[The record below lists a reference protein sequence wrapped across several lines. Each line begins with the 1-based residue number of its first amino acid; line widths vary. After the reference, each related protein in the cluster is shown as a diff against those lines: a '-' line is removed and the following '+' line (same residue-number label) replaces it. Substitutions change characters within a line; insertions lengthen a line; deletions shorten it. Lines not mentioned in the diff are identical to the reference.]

1 MIRLHDRG
9 GNFSIEVSYAA
20 SSMSFRRPSLGP
32 SWLSWVRGGNKA
44 KTAQRQESPTQS
56 PGGRYAGQ
64 ANRRRSR
71 LRPGKAAAKAGPIGS
86 TRRKS
91 VNDGKEVR
99 TADDGWASLS
109 FVLPPDPPTRRGPRI
124 GFCLTAQAK
133 GFLVTRCGRI
143 DPAASDHYEV
153 VFTLRRLVSVE
164 GRVVDQQGRPVAG
177 AAVFHTGN
185 ATPRTEVKTDAQG
198 HFRLDGLP
206 EGKPPIFVTHP
217 AYHFHG
223 QLVDTSAKSR
233 EATPTI
239 KLLPAD
245 QTPAALRTLPPLR
258 SHEEEMK
265 TARQVIRPLWEA
277 AMKSADEGAKEWYSE
292 WYARIEPWVAYDYVN
307 AHLNKQAKSH
317 FVSWQMPRLYAADP
331 EEALAVLESL
341 DTLEYLKA
349 FALLN
354 TVRET
359 PGLSRQQ
366 KLDLLDRAAQ
376 HVRATTDPDER
387 VFRLSAIALRLF
399 ELGKTEEARKIVDF
413 VTPTAKQL
421 SPKSNAARAGSR
433 RRGDQP
439 LRPARRRAAHS
450 QRSRRRSMTIIGCR
464 RCFDVASRIAKQQ
477 PDEAERIAVEA
488 IDFAKRSC
496 PAYHRKE
503 YNRDPTE
510 ADLADAI

>member
-1 MIRLHDRG
+1 M
-9 GNFSIEVSYAA
+9 
-20 SSMSFRRPSLGP
+20 
-32 SWLSWVRGGNKA
+32 
-44 KTAQRQESPTQS
+44 
-56 PGGRYAGQ
+56 
-64 ANRRRSR
+64 
-71 LRPGKAAAKAGPIGS
+71 

-99 TADDGWASLS
+99 TADDGWASLA
-109 FVLPPDPPTRRGPRI
+109 FVLPPDSPTRRGPRI

-133 GFLVTRCGRI
+133 DFLVARCGRI
-143 DPAASDHYEV
+143 DPVASDHYEV

-164 GRVVDQQGRPVAG
+164 GHVVDQQGRPVAG
-177 AAVFHTGN
+177 ATVFHTGN

-198 HFRLDGLP
+198 HFRLEGLP

-233 EATPTI
+233 EPTPTI

-245 QTPAALRTLPPLR
+245 QTPPPLRTLPPLR

-265 TARQVIRPLWEA
+265 TARRILRPLWEA
-277 AMKSADEGAKEWYSE
+277 AMKSAAEGERGWYSE

-307 AHLNKQAKSH
+307 THLNKQAKSH
-317 FVSWQMPRLYAADP
+317 FVTWQMPRLYAADP
-331 EEALAVLESL
+331 EEAMAVLESL
-341 DTLEYLKA
+341 DALEYLKA

-376 HVRATTDPDER
+376 HVRAATDPDER
-387 VFRLSAIALRLF
+387 VHRLSAVALRLF
-399 ELGKTEEARKIVDF
+399 ELGKTEEAKKIVDF
-413 VTPTAKQL
+413 ITPTAKQL
-421 SPKSNAARAGSR
+421 SPKHN
-433 RRGDQP
+433 
-439 LRPARRRAAHS
+439 RAALAAAGEAIS
-450 QRSRRRSMTIIGCR
+450 LFDLPAGVRLIRSTRGEGDDYYWMPAL
-464 RCFDVASRIAKQQ
+464 FYVASRIAKQQ
-477 PDEAERIAVEA
+477 PDEAERIAAEA
-488 IDFAKRSC
+488 IDFAKRSY
-496 PAYHRKE
+496 PTDYRKE

-510 ADLADAI
+510 AELATCG